1 MTDGFSQKYISLS
14 WASFENRKNSGFTPG
29 QNGDPDVKDDPL
41 TRWPNDPVPC
51 LVHTTSRHREKETEK
66 RSTDDDI
73 MPRTQ
78 QPGDKHWWWLK
89 IISRKTGGAET
100 WSFISSQYFKAGL
113 TQSPGG
119 GRGDGMRWRTILSV
133 QTPNSDKTFAHCKRL
148 CAT

>member
-14 WASFENRKNSGFTPG
+14 WAFFENRKNSGFTPG

-78 QPGDKHWWWLK
+78 QPWDKHWWWLK
-89 IISRKTGGAET
+89 NYIPQNRWSRNVVFYKFSVFQGGVNAVTGWWTGRRNAVTHDTNKYWGGKTVV
-100 WSFISSQYFKAGL
+100 SKQIRK
-113 TQSPGG
+113 
-119 GRGDGMRWRTILSV
+119 
-133 QTPNSDKTFAHCKRL
+133 
-148 CAT
+148 